1 MTAGLVRLFCFFQ
14 FDSNKSLSHWY
25 SYRGP
30 CPRRWQGLSNLSIS
44 YSKVSTFSQT
54 SLTDLDNGFITF
66 LNALWMMVKHW
77 LASLVDCYD
86 HWAWLLVWQGLE
98 WRVSFLKW
106 MVNWV
111 EMRMFLLFVDLL
123 EHISPDSLSSYDG
136 NCCPKFNKSVY
147 LFYVCALCIY
157 TQECDHCFC
166 VPLLC
171 VCTLYT
177 QECDHC
183 WVR

>member
-1 MTAGLVRLFCFFQ
+1 
-14 FDSNKSLSHWY
+14 
-25 SYRGP
+25 
-30 CPRRWQGLSNLSIS
+30 
-44 YSKVSTFSQT
+44 
-54 SLTDLDNGFITF
+54 
-66 LNALWMMVKHW
+66 MVKHW
-77 LASLVDCYD
+77 PASLVDCYD

-136 NCCPKFNKSVY
+136 NCWPKFNKSVY

-157 TQECDHCFC
+157 TQECDHC
-166 VPLLC
+166 
-171 VCTLYT
+171 
-177 QECDHC
+177 